1 MYAVVHEQVH
11 QHQDRGETFQ
21 CDLCPFTSSRHF
33 SLKLHMRCH
42 QHFPRPDVKVKD
54 EPVTDNEEGEG
65 SLVGEAGGSGDIAM
79 VADMD
84 ASPSPLAHVDG
95 GRPRVSPG
103 ESSNHIQIK
112 EEPQE
117 RDVSGLSPFSLGR
130 ERPASS
136 TSSLELPGLKA
147 SPGGPTAAAL
157 FSPDIT
163 TKTATD
169 LLIKLSGRTPSC
181 NTDELQVIR
190 NWASLRNYILGCLK
204 TRM

>member
-1 MYAVVHEQVH
+1 
-11 QHQDRGETFQ
+11 
-21 CDLCPFTSSRHF
+21 
-33 SLKLHMRCH
+33 MRCH

-65 SLVGEAGGSGDIAM
+65 SVVGEACGSGDIAM
-79 VADMD
+79 MADMD
-84 ASPSPLAHVDG
+84 ASPSPLAQVDG
-95 GRPRVSPG
+95 GRPRASPG

-147 SPGGPTAAAL
+147 SPSGPTAAAL

-169 LLIKLSGRTPSC
+169 LLIKLSGRTPTC
-181 NTDELQVIR
+181 ITHDLQAIW
-190 NWASLRNYILGCLK
+190 NWGALPV
-204 TRM
+204 